1 MKRNMLI
8 AAIVLSMCLI
18 ACPARA
24 ADSFILVSD
33 LDDTVKITNV
43 LDHDEAIKN
52 ALASELVFAGMPEL
66 YRYLLGKNYPA
77 GRLQFLT
84 GSPFALKHKVR
95 ELLNIH
101 FPAYR
106 LTLREPKE
114 LPSKA
119 LEFKTKHMA
128 KLYGKSGDNFLLI
141 GDDTESDPDV
151 YKAFAVPR
159 PNQVLAIYIHRITGR
174 KLPPE
179 SVAFVTAY
187 DIAMHEFLAG
197 RLSEKQTA
205 DVGEAVF
212 KSEDAAFLP
221 NFQECPPKDY
231 EQISG
236 LPPTLA
242 QLKKQIEDR
251 ITTICASRTKV
262 LKE

>member
-1 MKRNMLI
+1 MNRKMFIATIILSMFLI
-8 AAIVLSMCLI
+8 AGL
-18 ACPARA
+18 ARA

-33 LDDTVKITNV
+33 LDYTVKITNV

-52 ALASELVFAGMPEL
+52 ALTSELVFAGMPEL
-66 YRYLLGKNYPA
+66 YRYLLGNNYPA

-84 GSPFALKHKVR
+84 GSPFVLEHKVR

-101 FPAYR
+101 FPAYG
-106 LTLREPKE
+106 LTPRGPKE

-119 LEFKTKHMA
+119 LEFKTKYMA
-128 KLYGKSGDNFLLI
+128 KLYGKSGDNFLLV

-159 PNQVLAIYIHRITGR
+159 PNQVIAIYIHRITGR
-174 KLPPE
+174 ELPPN

-221 NFQECPPKDY
+221 GFQQCPKKY
-231 EQISG
+231 EQIAG
-236 LPPTLA
+236 LSENLI
-242 QLKKQIEDR
+242 QLKKKIEDR
-251 ITTICASRTKV
+251 ITTICSSRTKT
-262 LKE
+262 LQEQ